1 MFWYQPFKS
10 YFGIKFRS
18 YSGNIIESTLQKYQL
33 FKIYLESTIQNL
45 SWNQPFEIFWNQPS
59 RKYIDYQIKFLETL
73 LNWPSKIHCWIGI
86 NPSTNILE
94 STIQQIF
101 WNQPFKNI
109 IGINPLKILLE
120 STLQE
125 IFWNQPSRNIMEST
139 LQKYYGINPL
149 ENVWNKDFR
158 KYYGINPSGNVL

>member
-73 LNWPSKIHCWIGI
+73 LN
-86 NPSTNILE
+86 
-94 STIQQIF
+94 
-101 WNQPFKNI
+101 
-109 IGINPLKILLE
+109 
-120 STLQE
+120 
-125 IFWNQPSRNIMEST
+125 
-139 LQKYYGINPL
+139 
-149 ENVWNKDFR
+149 
-158 KYYGINPSGNVL
+158 